1 MDTHIIPPAP
11 ASDLNFYV
19 SLSAS
24 AWVWI
29 AAALAFL
36 GLVAIIAA
44 WLAGRNKEEKPSEAK
59 K

>member
-36 GLVAIIAA
+36 GFVGILAA
-44 WLAGRNKEEKPSEAK
+44 WLAGRNKPEKAAEVK